1 MLGNPPTLYNMYPK
15 YLQFTEGGKTELSH
29 EDKVAFVQAMFG
41 INFMPE
47 SNVTQSLAG
56 NPLIED
62 YMNEHREEV
71 REGTQITEE
80 DVDDF
85 IGVSFDKNSEK
96 RVSTDKSST
105 KASAEEERKESA

>member
-47 SNVTQSLAG
+47 SNVT
-56 NPLIED
+56 
-62 YMNEHREEV
+62 
-71 REGTQITEE
+71 
-80 DVDDF
+80 
-85 IGVSFDKNSEK
+85 
-96 RVSTDKSST
+96 
-105 KASAEEERKESA
+105 